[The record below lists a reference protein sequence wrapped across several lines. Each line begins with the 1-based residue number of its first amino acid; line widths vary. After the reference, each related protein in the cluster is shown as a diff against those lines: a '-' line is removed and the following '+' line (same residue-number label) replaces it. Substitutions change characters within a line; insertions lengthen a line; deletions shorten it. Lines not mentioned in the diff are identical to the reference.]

1 MRKNIVAGNWKMNLK
16 RDEGLDLI
24 NDVINLLPSDNKVEV
39 VFAPSFIH
47 LYKVNKMCLNLD
59 KVNTASQNVSKE
71 ERGAFTGEISAEIIR
86 SANVK
91 YTIIGHS

>member
-47 LYKVNKMCLNLD
+47 LYKVNKINKIKL
-59 KVNTASQNVSKE
+59 
-71 ERGAFTGEISAEIIR
+71 
-86 SANVK
+86 
-91 YTIIGHS
+91 